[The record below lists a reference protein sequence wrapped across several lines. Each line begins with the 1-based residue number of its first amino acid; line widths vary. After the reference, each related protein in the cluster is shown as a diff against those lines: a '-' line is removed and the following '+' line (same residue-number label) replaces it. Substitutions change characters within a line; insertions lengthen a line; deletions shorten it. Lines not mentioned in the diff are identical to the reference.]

1 MREVKKI
8 LLVDDEPDI
17 LFFFTLTL
25 EQEGYA
31 VIQAGN
37 ADDAIAKARAELP
50 DLICLDIMMPRKS
63 GLACYKT
70 LRQEPALR
78 TTPVLI
84 VSAFGQPQDF
94 KGERFRVII
103 QDPDIPEPDGY
114 LEKPVKAPHF
124 AAVIRGIIGPP
135 QTGETP

>member
-1 MREVKKI
+1 MSDTKTI
-8 LLVDDEPDI
+8 LIVDDEPDI

-25 EQEGYA
+25 EQEGYT
-31 VIQAGN
+31 VISAGN
-37 ADDAIAKARAELP
+37 ADDAIRRAREALP

-70 LRQEPALR
+70 LKQFPELR
-78 TTPVLI
+78 GTPVLI

-94 KGERFRVII
+94 KGERFRTII
-103 QDPDIPEPDGY
+103 QDPDIPEPSGY

-124 AAVIRGIIGPP
+124 AAVIRSLIGPP
-135 QTGETP
+135 EKESGS

>member
-1 MREVKKI
+1 MSNVKKI
-8 LLVDDEPDI
+8 LIVDDEPDI

-25 EQEGYA
+25 EQEGYS
-31 VIQAGN
+31 VFQAGN
-37 ADDAIAKARAELP
+37 ADEAIEKAREALP

-70 LRQEPALR
+70 LKMIPELRQ
-78 TTPVLI
+78 TPVLI

-94 KGERFRVII
+94 RGERFRTII
-103 QDPDIPEPDGY
+103 QDQDIPEPSGY

-124 AAVIRGIIGPP
+124 AAVIRSLIGPP
-135 QTGETP
+135 EKGSAP